1 MTFSLLKVLSSTFKF
16 DTLLGQFRS
25 CYMGMVTIQDMLY
38 DPSRTFSVIARH
50 LRELSFPALHNYHV
64 LLRYTIF
71 ASVFQFILPLL
82 IIASIY
88 ALICRYLRVRTRR
101 STQRIVITE
110 SALYWLKEATITFTF
125 RNLLKHCALWMLP
138 HSQQTQNW
146 VPGSIITRDRGL
158 EDTIIIYWTSG
169 IVKHTFP

>member
-1 MTFSLLKVLSSTFKF
+1 MSICLSKSNTNVSVLLGTPKRRKNIFTNLTFSGLEQRWVCGNHDTTGQTLVDDLLMCS
-16 DTLLGQFRS
+16 
-25 CYMGMVTIQDMLY
+25 LY
-38 DPSRTFSVIARH
+38 ID
-50 LRELSFPALHNYHV
+50 V

-138 HSQQTQNW
+138 HS
-146 VPGSIITRDRGL
+146 
-158 EDTIIIYWTSG
+158 
-169 IVKHTFP
+169 